1 MLSKLYGF
9 TVEASALAATA
20 VIFAMYTPTPGVII
34 GAALF
39 YLFARGLFKTF
50 LGTSVPS
57 PVLTFLYVLTYYGL
71 IGLLQ
76 FLIMASVVIAVFTLK
91 EARLWRGPWDEAVM
105 APLKMGLLG
114 GSMSALLIP
123 VLIAPVYF
131 LWKHY
136 KDTLGKLAGLALI
149 GVMLFYAPQTAN
161 IAASALTHA
170 GLSPLAPALA
180 INYSNP
186 LLWMGL
192 IGYEELLGRPTPA
205 ANAWFVAL
213 HAPSRLAEAADIFGE
228 SISAVGYAVF
238 VVGIIGLATVWL
250 RDIYTRYGLIPSI
263 VGHAVYN
270 ASVSAPLMSPLAM
283 AFMAVGLIAY
293 FYKWRHE

>member
-1 MLSKLYGF
+1 MLSRMYAF
-9 TVEASALAATA
+9 TVEASALAATG

-39 YLFARGLFKTF
+39 YLFARGLFKMF

-57 PVLTFLYVLTYYGL
+57 PVLTLLYILTYYGL
-71 IGLLQ
+71 LGLTQ

-91 EARLWRGPWDEAVM
+91 EARLWRGPWDEAVI

-123 VLIAPVYF
+123 VLVAPLYF

-136 KDTLGKLAGLALI
+136 KDALGKLAALALI
-149 GVMLFYAPQTAN
+149 GIMLFYMSQTAE
-161 IAASALTHA
+161 IATTSITHA
-170 GLSPLAPALA
+170 GLSPLAPALE

-186 LLWMGL
+186 LLWVGL
-192 IGYEELLGRPTPA
+192 VGYEELLGRPTPA

-213 HAPSRLAEAADIFGE
+213 HAPSRLMEAADIFGE
-228 SISAVGYAVF
+228 TISAIGYTVF
-238 VVGIIGLATVWL
+238 VVSLIGLATVWL

-263 VGHAVYN
+263 VGHAIYN
-270 ASVSAPLMSPLAM
+270 ASVSAPIMSPLAM
-283 AFMAVGLIAY
+283 AYMAVGLIAY
-293 FYKWRHE
+293 FYKYKHE

>member
-1 MLSKLYGF
+1 MLSRMYAF
-9 TVEASALAATA
+9 TVEASALAATG

-39 YLFARGLFKTF
+39 YLFARGLFKMF

-91 EARLWRGPWDEAVM
+91 EARLWRGPWDEAVI

-123 VLIAPVYF
+123 VLIAPLYF

-136 KDTLGKLAGLALI
+136 KDTLGKLAALALI
-149 GVMLFYAPQTAN
+149 GIMLFYMPQTAT
-161 IAASALTHA
+161 IATSTVTHA
-170 GLSPLAPALA
+170 SLSPLAPALE

-186 LLWMGL
+186 LLWVGL
-192 IGYEELLGRPTPA
+192 VGYEELLGRPTPA

-213 HAPSRLAEAADIFGE
+213 HAPSRLAEAASIFGE
-228 SISAVGYAVF
+228 SIMAIGYTVF
-238 VVGIIGLATVWL
+238 VVSLIGLATVWL

-263 VGHAVYN
+263 VGHAIYN
-270 ASVSAPLMSPLAM
+270 ASVSAPLLSPLAM

-293 FYKWRHE
+293 FYKYRHE